1 MWRMKVRYSQSSM
14 KTTASMIELSVVVI
28 TYNEEDNIERCLKS
42 VVSIADEILIV
53 DSFSTDQTVAIVES
67 LGAKVIQNPFKGFI
81 EQRSFAVQQAKY
93 DHILALDAD
102 EVVSPVLLES
112 LKSAKQDWT
121 YDCYYNNRL
130 NRFGNHWIRH
140 GAWYPD
146 RKMRFF
152 DRRKVNFAG
161 AEPHDEIVPAEGATK
176 GSLKGDLQHIMHGN
190 IFERIQKINEFSTVA
205 ARSLHKQGKKG
216 SYFRLFYKPLARFWG
231 DYLFK
236 WGVLDGFYGFFLAM
250 ASAHYA
256 FYREAKLMELQRFK
270 VKDSKKK
277 AKRVDERILK

>member
-1 MWRMKVRYSQSSM
+1 MTVRYSQPLM
-14 KTTASMIELSVVVI
+14 KTTASMIQLSVVVI

-42 VVSIADEILIV
+42 IVSIADEILIV
-53 DSFSTDQTVAIVES
+53 DSFSTDRTVAIAES
-67 LGAKVIQNPFKGFI
+67 MGARVVQNSFKGFI
-81 EQRSFAVQQAKY
+81 KQRSFAVKQAKY

-102 EVVSPVLLES
+102 EIVSAELLVS
-112 LKSAKQDWT
+112 LKTAKQDWT
-121 YDCYYNNRL
+121 HDCYYNNRL
-130 NRFGNHWIRH
+130 NRFGKRWIRH

-161 AEPHDEIVPAEGATK
+161 LEPHDEIVPKEGATK
-176 GSLKGDLQHIMHGN
+176 GFLKGDLQHIMHEN

-216 SYFRLFYKPLARFWG
+216 SYFRLFYKPFARFFG

-236 WGVLDGFYGFFLAM
+236 WGILDGFYGFFLAM

-270 VKDSKKK
+270 AKEGKKK
-277 AKRVDERILK
+277 GKRVDERILK